1 MEHAPGE
8 KEIRKLIEI
17 RNNGPYKQLGNN
29 PFHT

>member
-8 KEIRKLIEI
+8 KNRKLIEI
-17 RNNGPYKQLGNN
+17 RNNGQYKQLANN